1 MKPKRDEAIADV
13 RNARKGLCDRFG
25 NDPRHLLKHLREQ
38 QQNYTGRVI
47 KMKAPLGATSKTN
60 EQRRSNGNL
69 MKSAIKHRVL
79 KATKAAMLK
88 DEVQTNLIDLPA
100 NSARKKV
107 TLIPID
113 FASAAQAERSKLE
126 NKYREVIEHRLDWR
140 QLVTYVP
147 NKKLPLYNWFKY
159 KEGFSRDL
167 VVRLF
172 KEFAVQQG
180 ETVFDPFVGCGT
192 TLLAG
197 KEFGIH
203 GVGVD
208 ILPTSVFVAKAKL
221 ADWPDI
227 EVLLKT
233 VQKLMA
239 TPFREPKTIF
249 PDVRIINLAFTKQ
262 VQRELL
268 FFKEEIEAY
277 PEPVRDFLMLG
288 LLSIL
293 ESVSSTSK
301 DGQFL
306 RLVEKSIP
314 PVRDALR
321 EILTKMIHDLSEIRM
336 FGPTGKAKTFVT
348 KGDAREMCLPQ
359 CYVGKIS
366 AIITSPPY
374 LNRYDYSRTYAL
386 ELCLLTVK
394 SHKDM
399 VGVRHSLLRS
409 HVESREHEGKAVH
422 LPALDEVLHEVRGK
436 PLNNERLPVMIQG
449 YFEDM
454 NLVVRNM
461 SAYLK
466 PGGRVALV
474 VANAQFNGENVP
486 TDLML
491 CELAHRHGLTTESIW
506 VTRYKGNSSQQM
518 AIYGR
523 RPVRETIVFWR
534 KHA

>member
-1 MKPKRDEAIADV
+1 MN
-13 RNARKGLCDRFG
+13 NAG
-25 NDPRHLLKHLREQ
+25 Q
-38 QQNYTGRVI
+38 
-47 KMKAPLGATSKTN
+47 KMKSVLRKRKSK
-60 EQRRSNGNL
+60 EPIIS
-69 MKSAIKHRVL
+69 V
-79 KATKAAMLK
+79 LK
-88 DEVQTNLIDLPA
+88 DEVQTTLIDLPVIP
-100 NSARKKV
+100 ARKKV
-107 TLIPID
+107 ALLPID
-113 FASAAQAERSKLE
+113 YESPSQQERSKLE
-126 NKYREVIEHRLDWR
+126 TKYRELIEHRLDWR

-159 KEGFSRDL
+159 KEGFSREL

-172 KEFAVQQG
+172 KELAVQRG

-197 KEFGIH
+197 KEFGIN
-203 GVGVD
+203 GVGID
-208 ILPTSVFVAKAKL
+208 MLPTSVFVAQAKL

-239 TPFREPKTIF
+239 TPFRNPKTIF

-268 FFKEEIEAY
+268 FFKEEIETH
-277 PEPVRDFLMLG
+277 PEPVRDFLLLG

-306 RLVEKSIP
+306 RLVKKNIP

-321 EILTKMIHDLSEIRM
+321 EILTKMIHDLSEIRI
-336 FGPTGKAKTFVT
+336 FGPMGKAKTYVA
-348 KGDAREMCLPQ
+348 KGDAREMCLPR
-359 CYVGKIS
+359 CYDGNIS

-386 ELCLLTVK
+386 ELCLITVK

-409 HVESREHEGKAVH
+409 HVESREHEGKEIH
-422 LPALDEVLHEVRGK
+422 LPALDEVLREVRSK

-454 NLVVRNM
+454 NLVIRNM

-466 PGGRVALV
+466 PGGQVALV
-474 VANAQFNGENVP
+474 VANAQFNGESVP

-491 CELAHRHGLTTESIW
+491 CELAKRHGLTTESIW

-534 KHA
+534 KYA

>member
-1 MKPKRDEAIADV
+1 
-13 RNARKGLCDRFG
+13 
-25 NDPRHLLKHLREQ
+25 
-38 QQNYTGRVI
+38 
-47 KMKAPLGATSKTN
+47 
-60 EQRRSNGNL
+60 
-69 MKSAIKHRVL
+69 MKSPIKQRGA
-79 KATKAAMLK
+79 KARTTAMLK
-88 DEVQTNLIDLPA
+88 DEVQPTLIDLPP
-100 NSARKKV
+100 SPVRKKV
-107 TLIPID
+107 TVLPID
-113 FASAAQAERSKLE
+113 FESVSQQERSKLE
-126 NKYREVIEHRLDWR
+126 SKYRKFIEHRLDWR

-147 NKKLPLYNWFKY
+147 NKRLPIYNWFKY
-159 KEGFSRDL
+159 KEGFSREL

-172 KEFAVQQG
+172 KELAVQRG

-197 KEFGIH
+197 KEFGIN
-203 GVGVD
+203 GVGID
-208 ILPTSVFVAKAKL
+208 MLPTSVFVAEAKL

-239 TPFREPKTIF
+239 TPFRDPKAVF

-262 VQRELL
+262 VQQELL
-268 FFKEEIEAY
+268 FFKEEVETY
-277 PEPVRDFLMLG
+277 PEPVRDFLRLG

-293 ESVSSTSK
+293 EAVSNTSK

-306 RLVEKSIP
+306 RLVEKNAP

-321 EILTKMIHDLSEIRM
+321 EMLTKMIHDLSEIRV
-336 FGPTGKAKTFVT
+336 FGPAGKAKTLVT
-348 KGDAREMCLPQ
+348 RGDAREMCLPRR
-359 CYVGKIS
+359 YVGNIS

-409 HVESREHEGKAVH
+409 HVESREHEGKEIN
-422 LPALDEVLHEVRGK
+422 LPALSEVLREVRAK

-454 NLVVRNM
+454 NLVIRNM
-461 SAYLK
+461 STYLK

-474 VANAQFNGENVP
+474 VANAQFNGESVP

-491 CELAHRHGLTTESIW
+491 CELAERHGLRTESIW

-523 RPVRETIVFWR
+523 RPVRETIVIWR